1 MESGDDPDIVGAAFE
16 LGEIEEVASLGSHKA
31 AVFTEGELAYAHSKP
46 DPERRLA
53 ARLAAKRAAVRLL
66 GEDLSLRSIEVV
78 KEGKGPPELRLTPE
92 ASERVKKSGA
102 KRVLVSLTH
111 GRSHAAAAV
120 LLLRGRS

>member
-1 MESGDDPDIVGAAFE
+1 MESGDDPDVVGAAFE
-16 LGEIEEVASLGSHKA
+16 LCETQEVASLGSHRA

-78 KEGKGPPELRLTPE
+78 RGGKGPPELRLTPE
-92 ASERVKKSGA
+92 AEERVRRSGA
-102 KRVLVSLTH
+102 QRVLVSLTH

-120 LLLRGRS
+120 LLLRAGS